1 MLRPKWGSGQR
12 TRGRR
17 DQKKPPEAKQS
28 EPTFS
33 LGDELA
39 FTEKKSEKP
48 MFIFGGK
55 TQTPGDFDRQIVSRF
70 GGKFDQAWEE
80 AMKIVES
87 QDKET
92 LLSQRK
98 FYEEVYKP
106 RRDALAKKWSDMSG
120 KSQDKTSSVH
130 SAKIKVKAD

>member
-1 MLRPKWGSGQR
+1 MGFGSTYSRSSGS
-12 TRGRR
+12 
-17 DQKKPPEAKQS
+17 KKASEAKQS

-48 MFIFGGK
+48 MFVFGGK

-130 SAKIKVKAD
+130 RAKIKVKAD